1 MGGRNLPSPFFSFW
15 NSVRV
20 HKVLALVNIT
30 VRCSVNTN
38 GAVLA
43 ADVRSYLEVNL
54 LNLLFKK
61 NESFILIVLLF

>member
-1 MGGRNLPSPFFSFW
+1 LGERNLPSPFFLEFGM
-15 NSVRV
+15 V
-20 HKVLALVNIT
+20 HKVLALMNIT

>member
-1 MGGRNLPSPFFSFW
+1 M
-15 NSVRV
+15 V
-20 HKVLALVNIT
+20 HKVLALMNIT

-54 LNLLFKK
+54 SNLLFKK